1 MYTGGSSFP
10 LGVFI
15 SQRRRLRLWLET
27 DEDQS
32 LPTDLHP
39 SRQEEEGEA
48 DTEAA
53 DAVTFASCVKGS

>member
-1 MYTGGSSFP
+1 
-10 LGVFI
+10 
-15 SQRRRLRLWLET
+15 LRLWLET
-27 DEDQS
+27 DDDQS
-32 LPTDLHP
+32 LPTALHP